1 MKNKV
6 KLKKYIVLIVIVY
19 IALLFMFLALNIYEL
34 DVYNKNYNIKI
45 LEIVNKVKEDYPDV
59 SENEIIGILNSK
71 NSNEQ
76 IFKKYG
82 IDILKDNVLLENE
95 KIQYVFI
102 LLNIGVLVIAVAI
115 TIIIF
120 TIYEKRK
127 DKELKEITKYIEE
140 INRKNYSL
148 KIDGISEDELSILK
162 NEIYKT
168 TIMLKESAENS
179 KKDKIELKKSL
190 EDISHQIKTP
200 LTSILIILDNLIDNP
215 NMDESTRYE
224 FIRDVKREVV
234 NINFLIQAIL
244 KLSSLESN
252 TVSYIKEKNNIN
264 TILESAIKNVS
275 TLCDLKNVEIELKD
289 KPDIE
294 LVCDS
299 KWQIEALT
307 NILKNCIEHSK
318 SGGKVIISC
327 ENNNA
332 YIQLVIKDFGD
343 GISKKDLP
351 HIFER
356 FYKGE
361 NSTPDSIGIG
371 LALSKAI
378 IEQDNGKIDVKSD
391 KDGTQFI
398 IKYFRI

>member
-6 KLKKYIVLIVIVY
+6 KLKKYIALIVIVY

-59 SENEIIGILNSK
+59 SENEIIEILNSK
-71 NSNEQ
+71 NSNEN
-76 IFKKYG
+76 ILKKYG

-95 KIQYVFI
+95 KVQYVFL
-102 LLNIGVLVIAVAI
+102 LLNIGALVITIAI

-179 KKDKIELKKSL
+179 RKDKIELKKSL

-234 NINFLIQAIL
+234 NVNFLIQAIL
-244 KLSSLESN
+244 KLSSFESN

-264 TILESAIKNVS
+264 TILEYAIKNVS
-275 TLCDLKNVEIELKD
+275 TLCDLKNVGIELKD

-378 IEQDNGKIDVKSD
+378 IEQDNGKINVKSD

>member
-361 NSTPDSIGIG
+361 NSTADSIGIG

>member
-1 MKNKV
+1 MKNKI
-6 KLKKYIVLIVIVY
+6 KLKKYIILIIIMY
-19 IALLFMFLALNIYEL
+19 ITLLIMFLGLNFYEL
-34 DVYNKNYNIKI
+34 NVYNKNYNIKI
-45 LEIVNKVKEDYPDV
+45 LEIVNKVREDYPNIG
-59 SENEIIGILNSK
+59 ENDIIEILNNK
-71 NSNEQ
+71 NSDD

-82 IDILKDNVLLENE
+82 IDILNDNVLVENKE
-95 KIQYVFI
+95 VQGFFVFLNVLMLIIGII
-102 LLNIGVLVIAVAI
+102 L
-115 TIIIF
+115 TILIF
-120 TIYEKRK
+120 YIYERKK

-140 INRKNYSL
+140 INKNNYSL

-179 KKDKIELKKSL
+179 KKDKKELKKYL

-215 NMDESTRYE
+215 NMDKNTRYE
-224 FIRDVKREVV
+224 FIKDVKREVV

-244 KLSSLESN
+244 KLSSFESN
-252 TVSYIKEKNNIN
+252 TVSYMKEKNNIN
-264 TILESAIKNVS
+264 MILEGAIKNVS
-275 TLCDLKNVEIELKD
+275 VKLKSSQ
-289 KPDIE
+289 DIE
-294 LVCDS
+294 LICDY
-299 KWQIEALT
+299 KWQIEAIT

-318 SGGKVIISC
+318 SGGEVIVYS
-327 ENNNA
+327 EQNNA
-332 YIQLVIKDFGD
+332 YVQVKIKDFGD

-356 FYKGE
+356 FYKGD
-361 NSTPDSIGIG
+361 NSTSDSIGIG

-391 KDGTQFI
+391 KSGTEFT
-398 IKYFRI
+398 IKYFVL

>member
-71 NSNEQ
+71 NSNEN
-76 IFKKYG
+76 ILKKYG

-95 KIQYVFI
+95 KVQYVFL
-102 LLNIGVLVIAVAI
+102 LLNIGALVITIAI

-120 TIYEKRK
+120 TIYEKDK

-252 TVSYIKEKNNIN
+252 TVSYIKEKNNMN

-391 KDGTQFI
+391 NNGTQFI

>member
-71 NSNEQ
+71 NSNEN
-76 IFKKYG
+76 ILKKYG

-95 KIQYVFI
+95 KVQYVFL
-102 LLNIGVLVIAVAI
+102 LLNIGALVITIAI

-120 TIYEKRK
+120 TIYEKDK

-391 KDGTQFI
+391 NNGTQFI

>member
-34 DVYNKNYNIKI
+34 NVYNKNYNIKI
-45 LEIVNKVKEDYPDV
+45 LEIVNKVKEDYPNI
-59 SENEIIGILNSK
+59 SENEIIEILNSK

-120 TIYEKRK
+120 TIYEKDK